1 MRQQNDMSE
10 MPFASPHQT
19 RFHPC
24 VSDKPT
30 IPPPDPWARLA
41 DAAVGYEGKPVL
53 AGLTFELPRGRFTAM
68 VGENGS
74 GKTTLLKTLAGILP
88 PVGGRVELSG
98 ANGALP
104 VLGYVPQRDSL
115 DPLWPLSAFEVAL
128 MGTYGRLGTG
138 RAAGQVE
145 HRFARECLAQAGAA
159 DLERKVFSVLSGGQ
173 KQRVLIARAL
183 ATQPDI
189 LLLDE
194 PTAGIDPETTVAVM
208 EMLSRLHREQ
218 QLTLLMVNHD
228 LPLARKHATDVLR
241 VADGKVSFE
250 TVPNPG
256 VP

>member
-1 MRQQNDMSE
+1 M
-10 MPFASPHQT
+10 
-19 RFHPC
+19 
-24 VSDKPT
+24 
-30 IPPPDPWARLA
+30 
-41 DAAVGYEGKPVL
+41 GYEGKPVL
-53 AGLTFELPRGRFTAM
+53 AGLTFELPRGRFTAV

-88 PVGGRVELSG
+88 PVGGSVEMSG

-128 MGTYGRLGTG
+128 MGTYGRLGAG
-138 RAAGQVE
+138 RVAGAAEYQLV
-145 HRFARECLAQAGAA
+145 RECLAQAGAA

>member
-1 MRQQNDMSE
+1 MTDS
-10 MPFASPHQT
+10 T
-19 RFHPC
+19 RNA
-24 VSDKPT
+24 
-30 IPPPDPWARLA
+30 PWARLT

-53 AGLTFELPRGRFTAM
+53 AGLTFALPRGRFTAV

-128 MGTYGRLGTG
+128 MGTYGRLGAG

-159 DLERKVFSVLSGGQ
+159 ELERKAFSVLSGGQ

-194 PTAGIDPETTVAVM
+194 PTAGIDAETTQAVM